1 MIYIICPPQ
10 GIYIELYINWL
21 KVHLKRKSLK
31 DKWLSFIKEGIFK
44 MNRSHIIFK
53 IRNRHSDEFFLAC
66 LQARREDFLQ
76 RYCQPDV
83 KHFWKRMWTKQKNIW
98 RQIWQ
103 SANEK
108 VVCFYTGTQ
117 VVAPRPRARSSQ
129 KSDQEKKWS
138 VCERYFVFLKYYQSL
153 EKSDQGKT
161 SSVWMIWIQFVFLN
175 DYQSLENY
183 VRVYL

>member
-1 MIYIICPPQ
+1 M
-10 GIYIELYINWL
+10 
-21 KVHLKRKSLK
+21 K
-31 DKWLSFIKEGIFK
+31 DKWLSFIKGSIFK
-44 MNRSHIIFK
+44 MNRSRNIFK
-53 IRNRHSDEFFLAC
+53 IRNSHSDNFFLAC

-76 RYCQPDV
+76 RRCQPEV

-103 SANEK
+103 SANKK
-108 VVCFYTGTQ
+108 VVCFYTGTH

-138 VCERYFVFLKYYQSL
+138 VCERYDFNFVFLKYYQSL

-161 SSVWMIWIQFVFLN
+161 SSVWKMWIQFVFLN